1 MDLGWILEV
10 FWEDLALKLKTIRN
24 IFDELL
30 CLRTCVD
37 DQGDEGQINGWM
49 DGWKGTK
56 ESIYE
61 NTNK

>member
-10 FWEDLALKLKTIRN
+10 FGEDLASNLKTIRN

-49 DGWKGTK
+49 DGL
-56 ESIYE
+56 I
-61 NTNK
+61 NKMAIATLWLKS